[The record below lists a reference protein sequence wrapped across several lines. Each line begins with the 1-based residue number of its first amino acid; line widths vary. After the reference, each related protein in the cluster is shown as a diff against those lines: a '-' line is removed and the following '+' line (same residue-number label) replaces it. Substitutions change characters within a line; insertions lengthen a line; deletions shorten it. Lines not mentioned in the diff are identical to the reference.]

1 MVELNTTDHYYTGES
16 PSLLWEMTISQ
27 SLGDGSG
34 AFAQALEQPA
44 AYGRRLGEFL
54 LHETDLP
61 VSGGEIIEVG
71 GGYGTLMAGLLQVLS
86 PRRITMIDISS
97 LLLERQRET
106 LAPVAAGSEIRFIRE
121 DVFTW
126 LARERPAADLMILN
140 ENLGDFPTLT
150 GIDKQALTA
159 CQAPASAPGEIP
171 PPGELSPAQLAA
183 EAARVIDTYELDIV
197 DLPPSFNLNYGAL
210 RLLELLAASGVSHIF
225 LCEHGS
231 DTMLPWPFS
240 LFPAIQPPG
249 NHINPRRINL
259 KDHAEY
265 NIRFDHL
272 EQAASRLGFTVRR
285 AHLMEMLRLRF
296 DDEIDYLL
304 RKGKPENEAQEILLE
319 LYEHISEYQIM
330 LLTRA

>member
-97 LLLERQRET
+97 LLLERQREA
-106 LAPVAAGSEIRFIRE
+106 LAPVAAGSEISFIRE

-183 EAARVIDTYELDIV
+183 EAARVID
-197 DLPPSFNLNYGAL
+197 
-210 RLLELLAASGVSHIF
+210 LLELLAASGVSHIF